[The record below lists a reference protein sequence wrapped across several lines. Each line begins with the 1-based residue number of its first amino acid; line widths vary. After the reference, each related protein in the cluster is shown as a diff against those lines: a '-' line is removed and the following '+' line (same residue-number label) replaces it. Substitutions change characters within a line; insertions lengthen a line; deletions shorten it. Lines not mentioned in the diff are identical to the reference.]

1 MPMSEKEQR
10 KGSGKSA
17 NATALRLLSIR
28 QRSVF
33 EIASKLKEKGFG
45 AEEIEKTTGYLTDL
59 GLLDDEKFA
68 RALAE
73 SRARHKAWGPARI
86 GRDLASKG
94 VEEGIIK
101 KVLSEAAPEEEA
113 ALEALRRWKKRNKA
127 IEGSQA
133 RERAFRHL
141 RARGFS
147 SAAIMKALGVK
158 AEIESE

>member
-1 MPMSEKEQR
+1 MTDKEQS
-10 KGSGKSA
+10 KGAGKSA
-17 NATALRLLSIR
+17 NAAALRLLSLR

-33 EIASKLKEKGFG
+33 EITSKLREKGFG
-45 AEEIEKTTGYLTDL
+45 PEEIEKTAAYLTDL

-73 SRARHKAWGPARI
+73 SRARSKAWGPARI
-86 GRDLASKG
+86 GRDLALRG
-94 VEEGIIK
+94 VEESIIR
-101 KVLSEAAPEEEA
+101 KVLSEAPPEEEA
-113 ALEALRRWKKRNKA
+113 ALEALKRWSKRNKA
-127 IEGSQA
+127 AEGPKA

-158 AEIESE
+158 AEIDSE